1 MLRGEL
7 EQPEK
12 YNGSG
17 RLAGWQPALWLV
29 ALLLG
34 CLPVYAA
41 GLLSIESTIVRC
53 DLADH
58 ASLVSYGPSVDS
70 EGEDRSVVA
79 RRYSSWMMEANRKL
93 ERMPIVLYWI
103 PKADGG
109 PSMRVQTN
117 SQDRKSAH
125 LLSINEE
132 SVSSVVSLSDISI
145 TRSMLVTVNFK
156 RETVSAARIE
166 SGAGGVRSDAFT
178 FDCEFEPSATIEP
191 GLLGDRFKYLDS
203 KPDQTGN

>member
-1 MLRGEL
+1 VSAAVFRAVITLSDWLKQLGYL
-7 EQPEK
+7 
-12 YNGSG
+12 
-17 RLAGWQPALWLV
+17 LWLM
-29 ALLLG
+29 
-34 CLPVYAA
+34 PVVFISPSVHAV

-58 ASLVSYGPSVDS
+58 ASLTNYGPQAT
-70 EGEDRSVVA
+70 GNEDRSIVS
-79 RRYSSWMMEANRKL
+79 RRYSSWMMETNRKL
-93 ERMPIVLYWI
+93 DRMPIVVYWI

-132 SVSSVVSLSDISI
+132 SVSGVVSLSDISI

-178 FDCEFEPSATIEP
+178 FNCEFEPSATIAP

-203 KPDQTGN
+203 KSDE